1 MHLKWVFNEI
11 ADNCLYTWP
20 QIPMGLGDNMR
31 QKALPALTIIEAA
44 GLISI
49 THARLTWPIRD
60 YRDRVDVRD
69 NRDRVD
75 VEMSATVD
83 RFGIR
88 LRSGPSDGVAVSSHQ
103 ALLGF

>member
-1 MHLKWVFNEI
+1 MHLKWAFNEI
-11 ADNCLYTWP
+11 ADNCLYAWP

-60 YRDRVDVRD
+60 YRDRVDVSD

-75 VEMSATVD
+75 VEMSATID
-83 RFGIR
+83 RFGVR
-88 LRSGPSDGVAVSSHQ
+88 LRSAHRT
-103 ALLGF
+103 A